1 MQEISDHF
9 NVNFEGEGE
18 SRRVMVSG
26 DATRFPRMHLFL
38 QGLGFTRPED
48 GEEDRYALFC
58 VSVGVDMSVHTI
70 QN

>member
-1 MQEISDHF
+1 M
-9 NVNFEGEGE
+9 NFEGEGE

-38 QGLGFTRPED
+38 QLEGLGFTGPED

-58 VSVGVDMSVHTI
+58 VSVGVDMCVHAI